1 MSEKRAHAWA
11 WSHFCCSILF
21 VSTFALTSVDG
32 AFARR
37 AIPSD
42 YLAYP
47 IFITLKTAKAF
58 GYGCGF
64 YLDTDHAIYLV
75 TAKHVLAEG
84 LLPVD
89 PEHSRLA
96 DAQLELLS
104 YSKDLPLRKRIVITA
119 DLSTL
124 RESGDVKP
132 HPSQD
137 VVVVKLATVGAPANS
152 GKQRSIAFLPGI
164 TIKESTGSDVVG
176 VPLAAVKLFD
186 QVAVGN
192 DAILYGYPVS
202 LGIPNNSQFDPFRP
216 LLRKALV
223 AGRDPEKR
231 SIILD
236 GPAYRGN
243 SGGPVFE
250 VEPDGDGYK
259 LIGIV
264 IDRLNSGY
272 SVAKPMDFVLELIK

>member
-1 MSEKRAHAWA
+1 MNNARIRTRAWPN
-11 WSHFCCSILF
+11 SCCSILF
-21 VSTFALTSVDG
+21 ALTLIFVLVDH

-37 AIPSD
+37 AIPND

-47 IFITLKTAKAF
+47 IFITLKTETTF

-64 YLDTDHAIYLV
+64 YLSTDRAMYLV

-84 LLPVD
+84 LLPAD
-89 PEHSRLA
+89 PA
-96 DAQLELLS
+96 TQKFPDAELELLS
-104 YSKDLPLRKRIVITA
+104 YSTDLPIRKRILLAVN
-119 DLSTL
+119 LQTL
-124 RESGDVKP
+124 RQSGDITP
-132 HPSQD
+132 HQFQD
-137 VVVVKLATVGAPANS
+137 VVVVKLATKTTTGNKI
-152 GKQRSIAFLPGI
+152 GRSISWLPGV
-164 TIKESTGSDVVG
+164 TIKEFSDSG
-176 VPLAAVKLFD
+176 ILSVPMAAIKGFD

-192 DAILYGYPVS
+192 DAILYGYPIS
-202 LGIPNNSQFDPFRP
+202 LGIPNNPQFDPLRP

-223 AGRDPEKR
+223 AGRDPRKR

-250 VEPDGDGYK
+250 IDPDGDGYK

-264 IDRLNSGY
+264 IDRLNPGY
-272 SVAKPMDFVLELIK
+272 SVVKPMDFVIEMIK